1 MSQLMISSMGKYS
14 APQEISALSAF
25 KVQLH
30 DLSKSELIQ
39 LRDMVCS
46 CLSKLGPTGGHPS
59 AGNVDD
65 FKLPCLTK
73 RETDV
78 LTLIAS
84 GYTRPEIA
92 DVLNISRNTAATHVS
107 NIYRKL
113 EIDSIAE
120 ATLLA
125 VRWGIVS

>member
-1 MSQLMISSMGKYS
+1 MTQLTLGSVGDF
-14 APQEISALSAF
+14 QN
-25 KVQLH
+25 QLH

-39 LRDMVCS
+39 LRNMVCS
-46 CLSKLGPTGGHPS
+46 CLSKLGS
-59 AGNVDD
+59 AGGKNSAAITDD
-65 FKLPCLTK
+65 FKLDCLTK
-73 RETDV
+73 REIDV
-78 LTLIAS
+78 LTLIAK

-92 DVLNISRNTAATHVS
+92 LVLSISRNTAATHVS

>member
-1 MSQLMISSMGKYS
+1 MTQLTLSGVGQYA
-14 APQEISALSAF
+14 APPEMSALSAF
-25 KVQLH
+25 QSQLH
-30 DLSKSELIQ
+30 ELSKSELIV
-39 LRDMVCS
+39 LRNMVSS
-46 CLSKLGPTGGHPS
+46 CLSKLSSTGGKN
-59 AGNVDD
+59 AAANEDD
-65 FKLPCLTK
+65 VKLDCLTK
-73 RETDV
+73 REIDV
-78 LTLIAS
+78 LTLIAK

-92 DVLNISRNTAATHVS
+92 VVLNISRNTAATHVS